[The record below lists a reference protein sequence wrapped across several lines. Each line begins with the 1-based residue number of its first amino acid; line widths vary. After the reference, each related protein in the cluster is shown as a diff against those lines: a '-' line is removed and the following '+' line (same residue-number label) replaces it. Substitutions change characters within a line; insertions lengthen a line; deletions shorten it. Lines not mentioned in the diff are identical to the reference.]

1 MDAPRDTERPQQ
13 VPMGG
18 KAAYEISAAPTFIL
32 SAVMNKDFTLSRYAL
47 KDGER
52 NMSTVGVRVGAGARV
67 CARARALLLLL
78 LLPVDGIWMCG

>member
-1 MDAPRDTERPQQ
+1 
-13 VPMGG
+13 MGG
-18 KAAYEISAAPTFIL
+18 KAAYEIPFSF

-47 KDGER
+47 KDGEL

-67 CARARALLLLL
+67 CVRARALLLLL